1 MCISLYKFL
10 ILIFFL
16 DSEKCV
22 GEVYDELEISDPG
35 YESLDDRTVIH
46 LVPGNN
52 NNNKKKK
59 KTSPAG
65 FFVFLFFATVAD
77 GSQQQTRNQVSTYFL

>member
-59 KTSPAG
+59 KPLPR
-65 FFVFLFFATVAD
+65 VFLFFATVAD

>member
-52 NNNKKKK
+52 NKKKKKK

-65 FFVFLFFATVAD
+65 FFVFRNCGRRLTATNTQSGQYIFFVM
-77 GSQQQTRNQVSTYFL
+77 